1 MGITRIFSKP
11 AEMKRFFVALEEM
24 DLDVLAHFSSVR
36 EFLKAHIRTEANAT
50 ESRETIIRLMK
61 DGVDPKITAYL
72 FVRVLLEDLLLDGEH
87 HVLRGRLTSDGE
99 NFFAIYNNVIREL
112 RVHNWFSSA
121 QADEH
126 FQTIRNGIA
135 ATVPAHVKS
144 EDSLLNASSSN
155 DREGRGRNFNIGR
168 PASKWS
174 LLSAR
179 NVSGDHVSAVN
190 LDNKGSGPVRP
201 DQR

>member
-11 AEMKRFFVALEEM
+11 VEMKRFFVALEEL

-50 ESRETIIRLMK
+50 ESREAIIRLMK

-99 NFFAIYNNVIREL
+99 NFFAVYNNVIREL
-112 RVHNWFSSA
+112 RVHNWFNSV

-135 ATVPAHVKS
+135 TTAPAHVQNGDS
-144 EDSLLNASSSN
+144 ELKASSS
-155 DREGRGRNFNIGR
+155 DGREGQGRDFNIGR
-168 PASKWS
+168 PASKRS
-174 LLSAR
+174 LVSAR
-179 NVSGDHVSAVN
+179 NVTGDHFSTAN
-190 LDNKGSGPVRP
+190 LDNKGSRPVQP
-201 DQR
+201 D